1 MPRGLE
7 SVYLSPSYQ
16 YILRQVSAQYSLV
29 EGNTVKT
36 MAASLVAVSAVT
48 ATAGKTPWLATGGCN
63 DVKGKESIERLPK
76 LCIYIVV

>member
-1 MPRGLE
+1 M
-7 SVYLSPSYQ
+7 
-16 YILRQVSAQYSLV
+16 
-29 EGNTVKT
+29 KT